1 MNKEDHFID
10 TDKLGD
16 VLLEFSKKISR
27 FSQNIPDTLFGSL
40 TEFLKNIPDDV
51 KNTQLFANVQKLSNY
66 DLNYEDVW
74 WLVDSY
80 GLIDKEDAEE
90 ELMEYYEQENRRR
103 FPFDSSRCKSRQR
116 RFYED
121 SRRGGSSRS
130 RDGGNRKKMRAEY
143 FRDIDKHGFSSRQER
158 REFS

>member
-1 MNKEDHFID
+1 M
-10 TDKLGD
+10 
-16 VLLEFSKKISR
+16 
-27 FSQNIPDTLFGSL
+27 

-90 ELMEYYEQENRRR
+90 ELMEYYEQENKPEL
-103 FPFDSSRCKSRQR
+103 FMS
-116 RFYED
+116 
-121 SRRGGSSRS
+121 
-130 RDGGNRKKMRAEY
+130 
-143 FRDIDKHGFSSRQER
+143 I
-158 REFS
+158 